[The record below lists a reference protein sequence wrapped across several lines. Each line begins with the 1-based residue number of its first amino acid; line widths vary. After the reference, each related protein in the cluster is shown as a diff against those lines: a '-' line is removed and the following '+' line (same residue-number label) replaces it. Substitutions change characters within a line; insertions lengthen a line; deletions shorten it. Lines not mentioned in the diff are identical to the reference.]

1 MKRTFLTVIATVL
14 VIVFTSGIAYCKEP
28 ASPELTLNQA
38 IEIAGQY
45 SKALKKA
52 ELEIDRTAEIRSYRY
67 DQLGYVPVDAPVG
80 NPTEIAWARMLS
92 DDLTWRMSAK
102 SASMEEDSLALSVC
116 QKYWD
121 VLKAEDNINTKKA
134 VLRQAEWDLRKAR
147 ASAQI
152 GLVASLVLSQAQAQA
167 AGAKAEVVTAENS
180 LDVAYAELN
189 NLLGLWPADRPVLVD
204 AVEFVPLKVDNLDA
218 SIQRV
223 IETSPS
229 VWLAQERATMQK
241 YLEELMFYTG
251 EYRPYQARKIEV
263 EQAELDAVSAKEA
276 MRLATRSL
284 YYGAMSLEESYR
296 PLADAVGIAEE
307 SLRITEIKYELGM
320 VTKADVAAAEAVLA
334 ETGQRVQSIVYQHAY
349 TKLTFQKPWAM
360 TR

>member
-1 MKRTFLTVIATVL
+1 MKRTLFTVIATVL
-14 VIVFTSGIAYCKEP
+14 VIAFTTGIAYAREP
-28 ASPELTLNQA
+28 ITSELTLNQA
-38 IEIAGQY
+38 VEMAGKY
-45 SKALKKA
+45 SKALQKA
-52 ELEIDRTAEIRSYRY
+52 ELEVDRTGEIRSHRY
-67 DQLGYVPVDAPVG
+67 DQLAYVPGDAAVG
-80 NPTEIAWARMLS
+80 NPAEIAWARMLS
-92 DDLTWRMSAK
+92 DDLTWRMSGK
-102 SASMEEDSLALSVC
+102 SLSVEEDSLVLNVC

-121 VLKAEDNINTKKA
+121 VLKAQDTIDAKKA
-134 VLRQAEWDLRKAR
+134 VLRQADWDLRKAR

-152 GLVASLVLSQAQAQA
+152 GLVTRLILSQVEAQT
-167 AGAKAEVVTAENS
+167 AGAKADLAAAENT
-180 LDVAYAELN
+180 LDTAYAELN
-189 NLLGLWPADRPVLVD
+189 SLLGFWPEDRPVLID
-204 AVEFVPLKVDNLDA
+204 AVEFVPLKVDNLDVA
-218 SIQRV
+218 IQRV

-284 YYGAMSLEESYR
+284 YYGVMSLEESYR

-349 TKLTFQKPWAM
+349 TKLAFQKPWAM